1 MPVPDQANP
10 RKVVKESSAA
20 LLVPNEALVPLQ
32 GDHRTICQ
40 FSDSPEDKQRINLVM
55 PHVIRLVNEALLTD
69 VIFIT
74 RKSSKHSYLFHKY

>member
-32 GDHRTICQ
+32 GDHRAISQ

-55 PHVIRLVNEALLTD
+55 PYVIRLVNEALFTD

-74 RKSSKHSYLFHKY
+74 RKSSKHSYLFQMY